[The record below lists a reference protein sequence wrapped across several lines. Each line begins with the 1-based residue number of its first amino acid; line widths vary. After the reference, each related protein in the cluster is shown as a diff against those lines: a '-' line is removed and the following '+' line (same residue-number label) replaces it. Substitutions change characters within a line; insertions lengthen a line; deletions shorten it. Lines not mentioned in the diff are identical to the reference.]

1 MADNTP
7 IELSSFSRHRVR
19 SFRSAQ
25 NVQPRTTPV
34 FPRAATRVHELRLAQ
49 PSEQAIPLGIVPISK
64 EATEVPVISLKTAM
78 SLESLANQI
87 CNQAENT
94 IAEPPESVTNDSWLK
109 ERAAYLDRLY
119 KNEAATFGG
128 SHNFAPQTPVRSNH
142 PESTRSKVYVV
153 KRRPRMARRIPRTG
167 LRPYTTQMIGDGRRI
182 ELYESGAGVVK
193 DAIGRVI
200 EVRSQEGYQ
209 LFLTYSASGNLQ
221 SFCLLDACGNL
232 HAVAEQ
238 DQHGAIVR
246 GPNGRIQ
253 AAGEYMSAGP
263 NGCLTVHRFDGQF
276 WSIDIVLG
284 RYTER
289 RLIRDRND
297 QVHCLTAIFADDGFR
312 MMTRFQSIPS
322 GSSDG
327 SNDDSEALESN
338 IISLSGNTKA
348 VLRFYGRD
356 GSMLEFDSD
365 ENLEALQPKKFNP
378 PSARHAAAGWHRD
391 KQARTAWDAVEHYLG
406 FDARHF

>member
-1 MADNTP
+1 MADNNP
-7 IELSSFSRHRVR
+7 IEISSFSRHRVR
-19 SFRSAQ
+19 SFRSDQ
-25 NVQPRTTPV
+25 GVQPRTFV
-34 FPRAATRVHELRLAQ
+34 FPRSSTRVHELRLAP
-49 PSEQAIPLGIVPISK
+49 PSETSLPASE
-64 EATEVPVISLKTAM
+64 EATAPVVISLKTAL

-87 CNQAENT
+87 CNQAET
-94 IAEPPESVTNDSWLK
+94 ILSEPPEAGTNDSWLQ

-128 SHNFAPQTPVRSNH
+128 TFNFAPSAKAPELIPH
-142 PESTRSKVYVV
+142 PEAPRNKVYIV
-153 KRRPRMARRIPRTG
+153 KRRPRAARRIPRTG

-200 EVRSQEGYQ
+200 EVRSKEGYQ
-209 LFLTYSASGNLQ
+209 LFLTYSVSGNLQ

-312 MMTRFQSIPS
+312 MMTRFQTMPAEIIE
-322 GSSDG
+322 
-327 SNDDSEALESN
+327 NDPAWL
-338 IISLSGNTKA
+338 GCNTQA

-356 GSMLEFDSD
+356 GSMVEFDSD